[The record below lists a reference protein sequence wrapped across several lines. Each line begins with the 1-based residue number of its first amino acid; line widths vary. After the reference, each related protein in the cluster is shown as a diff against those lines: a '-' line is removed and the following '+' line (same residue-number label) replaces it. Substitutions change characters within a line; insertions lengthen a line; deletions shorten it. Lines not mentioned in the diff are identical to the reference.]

1 VGLFTK
7 MRMKEPVRGT
17 AQVVSVT
24 AHRGDSSWQDIQMT
38 LSVRAE
44 GVPPTTVRHRG
55 MCRADRWPVP
65 GQQLPVTLD
74 RRKPERLK
82 VEWDEAD
89 DQPQP
94 GVPGMPGAVDLG
106 ALQQAFPGAT
116 IQVESHTLDASDQPD
131 VARQVIE
138 ALGGD
143 DPGDDRIEQLERL
156 AKLHDSGALTDAEF
170 AAEKA
175 RVLGGGA

>member
-1 VGLFTK
+1 MGLFTK

-24 AHRGDSSWQDIQMT
+24 QWRGDSSWQDIQMT
-38 LSVRAE
+38 LSVRAD

-89 DQPQP
+89 DQPQATGAA
-94 GVPGMPGAVDLG
+94 GVPGAIDLG
-106 ALQQAFPGAT
+106 ALQQVLGA
-116 IQVESHTLDASDQPD
+116 
-131 VARQVIE
+131 
-138 ALGGD
+138 D
-143 DPGDDRIEQLERL
+143 DDGDDRIEQLERL

-175 RVLGGGA
+175 RVLGGAA